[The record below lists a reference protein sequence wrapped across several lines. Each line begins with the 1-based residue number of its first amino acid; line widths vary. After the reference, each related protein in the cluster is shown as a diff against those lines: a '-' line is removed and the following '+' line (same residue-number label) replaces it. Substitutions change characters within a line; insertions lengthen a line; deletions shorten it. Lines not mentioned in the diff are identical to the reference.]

1 MVNGKKE
8 FHEALPKTKS
18 AAFKMT
24 AKSTKVEKNNK
35 QFTIE
40 VNKDILSWLVNLSVI
55 SGMLINYKKAMESSV
70 LLSIATAERGS
81 RLKASYLT

>member
-1 MVNGKKE
+1 MVTGKKE
-8 FHEALPKTKS
+8 FHEALPKTKF

-40 VNKDILSWLVNLSVI
+40 VNRDILSWQSFC
-55 SGMLINYKKAMESSV
+55 Y
-70 LLSIATAERGS
+70 
-81 RLKASYLT
+81 